1 MLLRATPQL
10 YPTPTPSPMPDTP
23 FIADFRVLLE
33 KHSITAPAFAY
44 GGRTFN
50 PAKPQ
55 CLYSGPVY
63 DTEELVAATSA
74 LVEGKWS
81 VAGEHVHRFEGMF
94 SRYLGVSDSVMV
106 NSGSSANLLL
116 LAAAKAHWG
125 WPDGSAVL
133 VSPVG
138 FPTTISALTLNNLRP
153 VFVDIE
159 WRTLNASNDEIAR
172 KIWDEYMMAME
183 LGERSQVKAILVSP
197 VLGNPPDIDQ
207 IVALA
212 REYRL
217 KILMDGCDSLGT
229 TWRGKHLAQYAD
241 ATTCS
246 FFPSHHISC
255 LQGGMISSNDPE
267 LISTARKMSAWG
279 RDCHCVGAANLLPKG
294 VCGKRFSCWL
304 PSLPDTVVDHKYVY
318 GTSSA
323 YNLQP
328 LDIQGALGCAQ
339 MGKLE
344 SIHAARRRAWH
355 RLRAMFIDAQSVG
368 GARTVERL
376 YWADP
381 SWFGF
386 PIVCPDA
393 EYKRALV
400 AHLEAAGVQTR
411 NYFAGN
417 ILVHPGYQHL
427 GKAADYPNAQQVLQ
441 KVFFLGCNPTWTDDH
456 FNHIEQAVRSFCKL

>member
-1 MLLRATPQL
+1 
-10 YPTPTPSPMPDTP
+10 MPDTP
-23 FIADFRVLLE
+23 FIADFRALLA
-33 KHSITAPAFAY
+33 KHGITAPAFAY
-44 GGRTFN
+44 GASTFD
-50 PAKPQ
+50 PAKPKV
-55 CLYSGPVY
+55 LYSGPLFNE
-63 DTEELVAATSA
+63 DELVAATLA

-81 VAGEHVHRFEGMF
+81 VVGEHVHRFEGMF
-94 SRYLGVSDSVMV
+94 SRYLGVTDSVMV

-116 LAAAKAHWG
+116 LAAAKARWG
-125 WPDGSAVL
+125 WKDGDAVL

-159 WRTLNASNDEIAR
+159 WKTLNASNVEIAR
-172 KIWDEYMMAME
+172 KIWDEYMMAMD

-207 IVALA
+207 IVLLA
-212 REYRL
+212 KEYNL

-229 TWRGKHLAQYAD
+229 KWRGKHLAQYAD

-246 FFPSHHISC
+246 FFPSHHIST
-255 LQGGMISSNDPE
+255 LQGGMISSNDEE
-267 LISTARKMSAWG
+267 LVSLARKMSAWG
-279 RDCHCVGAANLLPKG
+279 RDCHCVGAANLLPNG

-344 SIHAARRRAWH
+344 GIHEARRRAWH
-355 RLRAMFIDAQSVG
+355 RLHAIFIGAESVG
-368 GARTVERL
+368 KARTVDREAM
-376 YWADP
+376 WSDP

-386 PIVCPDA
+386 PIICPDV
-393 EYKRALV
+393 EYKQALV
-400 AHLEAAGVQTR
+400 AHLEAAGIQTR

-417 ILVHPGYQHL
+417 ILLHPGYQHL
-427 GKAADYPNAQQVLQ
+427 GRAADYPNAQQVLQ
-441 KVFFLGCNPTWTDDH
+441 KVFFLGTNPGWQEDH
-456 FNHIEQAVRSFCKL
+456 FEHIELTVRAFRAP

>member
-1 MLLRATPQL
+1 
-10 YPTPTPSPMPDTP
+10 MPDTP
-23 FIADFRVLLE
+23 FIADFRALLE

-44 GGRTFN
+44 GGRAFN

-63 DTEELVAATSA
+63 DIEELVAATSA

-81 VAGEHVHRFEGMF
+81 VAGEHVHRFEGLF
-94 SRYLGVSDSVMV
+94 SKYLGVSDSVMV

-125 WPDGSAVL
+125 WPDGSAVI

-153 VFVDIE
+153 VFADIE
-159 WRTLNASNDEIAR
+159 WKTLNADNTQIAR
-172 KIWDEYMMAME
+172 KLWDEHMMAVE
-183 LGERSQVKAILVSP
+183 LGERSQVKAILISP

-207 IVALA
+207 IVSLA
-212 REYRL
+212 KEYRL

-229 TWRGKHLAQYAD
+229 KWRGKHLAHYAD

-246 FFPSHHISC
+246 FFPSHHIST

-279 RDCHCVGAANLLPKG
+279 RDCHCVGAANMLPNG

-304 PSLPDTVVDHKYVY
+304 PSLPETVVDHKYVY

-344 SIHAARRRAWH
+344 GIHEARKRAWH
-355 RLRAMFIDAQSVG
+355 RLHAIFMGATVVG
-368 GARTVERL
+368 KARTVDRASM
-376 YWADP
+376 WSDP

-386 PIVCPDA
+386 PIICPDA

-400 AHLEAAGVQTR
+400 AHLEAAGIQTR
-411 NYFAGN
+411 NYFAGT
-417 ILVHPGYQHL
+417 ITAQPGYAHL
-427 GKAADYPNAQQVLQ
+427 GRPEAQPNAAQVLQ
-441 KVFFLGCNPTWTDDH
+441 KVFFLGTNPGWGDEH
-456 FNHIEQAVRSFCKL
+456 FQHIEATVRAFRAP